1 MKPLMGELRRLKPM
15 LLEAP
20 RNRPF
25 VEHHRARLSA
35 ERPELSA
42 FAVDTKVFS
51 LLVST
56 REHEILAMCV
66 RTVRRV
72 NRETSGAAVYD
83 ALPVEAR
90 HCGALIYDGHMAEL
104 QGGIDPKT
112 AVAVVNSELSAKGLE
127 YEVALK
133 PNFGRQN
140 EEVASATEGRAALR
154 DATSAYPT
162 VRDAVVSAQ
171 IEAIVHGNEAP
182 AVISDPYCEDAAGV
196 APATSDPYSD
206 RELQDLELLLDE
218 APA

>member
-72 NRETSGAAVYD
+72 NRETSGAAAYN

-90 HCGALIYDGHMAEL
+90 HCGALIYDGRMAEL
-104 QGGIDPKT
+104 Q
-112 AVAVVNSELSAKGLE
+112 
-127 YEVALK
+127 
-133 PNFGRQN
+133 
-140 EEVASATEGRAALR
+140 EGSQL
-154 DATSAYPT
+154 
-162 VRDAVVSAQ
+162 
-171 IEAIVHGNEAP
+171 
-182 AVISDPYCEDAAGV
+182 
-196 APATSDPYSD
+196 
-206 RELQDLELLLDE
+206 
-218 APA
+218 